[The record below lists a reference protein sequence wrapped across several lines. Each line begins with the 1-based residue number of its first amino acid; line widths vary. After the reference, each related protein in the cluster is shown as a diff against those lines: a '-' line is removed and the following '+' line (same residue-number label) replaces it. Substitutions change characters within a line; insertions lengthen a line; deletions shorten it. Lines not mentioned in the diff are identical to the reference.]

1 MEFLRPLA
9 RQRGMRLEFSAA
21 EPEICLLGRRSPAP
35 AGVYQSGAERLP
47 RHVAGRRLA
56 RSVRA
61 AARRTSCPFGWYSA
75 TKGSGFRS
83 QNLDRIF
90 EAGFT
95 TNPGSP
101 GLGLALTK
109 KVVEQH
115 RGKIWV
121 ESVPG
126 KGTTFTLGF
135 PRSGAGD
142 ESGTGC
148 G

>member
-1 MEFLRPLA
+1 VHCSPQAGELPIGVVFRDEGIGIPAQHLA
-9 RQRGMRLEFSAA
+9 
-21 EPEICLLGRRSPAP
+21 
-35 AGVYQSGAERLP
+35 
-47 RHVAGRRLA
+47 
-56 RSVRA
+56 
-61 AARRTSCPFGWYSA
+61 
-75 TKGSGFRS
+75 
-83 QNLDRIF
+83 RIF

-95 TNPGSP
+95 TNPASP

-115 RGKIWV
+115 QGTIRV

-126 KGTTFTLGF
+126 KGTAFVLSF

-148 G
+148 

>member
-1 MEFLRPLA
+1 M
-9 RQRGMRLEFSAA
+9 EFSAC
-21 EPEICLLGRRSPAP
+21 EPEILLLADAHRLQQVFINLALNAFRALTPGGVLRLSVHCGR
-35 AGVYQSGAERLP
+35 QAEGLP
-47 RHVAGRRLA
+47 IRVVFRDEGTGIPPQQLA
-56 RSVRA
+56 
-61 AARRTSCPFGWYSA
+61 
-75 TKGSGFRS
+75 
-83 QNLDRIF
+83 RIF

-115 RGKIWV
+115 QGKVLV

-126 KGTTFTLGF
+126 KGTAFTLSF

-142 ESGTGC
+142 ESGTGS
-148 G
+148 